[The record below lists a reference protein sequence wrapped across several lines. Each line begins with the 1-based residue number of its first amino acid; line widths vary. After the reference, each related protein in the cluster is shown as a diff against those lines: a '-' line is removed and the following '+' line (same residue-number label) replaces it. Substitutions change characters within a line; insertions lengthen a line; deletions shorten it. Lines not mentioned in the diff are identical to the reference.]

1 MSSIPAIQFQTLRV
15 LAGMQENFW
24 IEQEQFLYIF
34 TIYMKDD
41 ELWNIFFPKTNVY
54 YKVFWLWKTITANF
68 FKTRLYTNFE
78 RCSTFQ

>member
-24 IEQEQFLYIF
+24 IEQEEVLYIF

-41 ELWNIFFPKTNVY
+41 ELWNIFFPKTNV
-54 YKVFWLWKTITANF
+54 
-68 FKTRLYTNFE
+68 
-78 RCSTFQ
+78 